1 MPTDSP
7 RFGVTFKISHYTAF
21 YRYLIAD
28 EINAQEWK
36 KKLGLEGVRE
46 GGGGGGGVHFQN
58 CFDQGGYNFHMQF
71 FFLGGGGKF

>member
-7 RFGVTFKISHYTAF
+7 RFGVTFKISHYTAV
-21 YRYLIAD
+21 YRYLIAH

-46 GGGGGGGVHFQN
+46 GGFAFSKLFWLRGVQFSYVIIIFFGGGGV
-58 CFDQGGYNFHMQF
+58 
-71 FFLGGGGKF
+71 KF